1 MQYSNV
7 VIVSYLCDFG
17 RDILF
22 VILSSLVKLD
32 ALRENT
38 QKHIQIECGREGL
51 GLWLGLIHSRA
62 CYLRSST
69 CSTDRTSSAG
79 ISSNQPCITNTNKH
93 RYFTALAHRL
103 QFELKRREFVECLIK
118 IHVITYI
125 MKDGNLKFLPLN
137 VHKCFTHST
146 CSLVS
151 AHCCHSKMTSL
162 IARQNVMKDWK
173 CTIKTRLTNM
183 MLNAYS
189 IIINNIKTINGC
201 LALHQHA
208 CECVCEYKTASGAL
222 SLSASHMV

>member
-1 MQYSNV
+1 MQVDKSSAKSTSVGIWTGPMITYWAQCAYDVQHNQRGESVHIISGSMQYSSV

-79 ISSNQPCITNTNKH
+79 ISSNQPCITNTN
-93 RYFTALAHRL
+93 
-103 QFELKRREFVECLIK
+103 
-118 IHVITYI
+118 
-125 MKDGNLKFLPLN
+125 
-137 VHKCFTHST
+137 THINT
-146 CSLVS
+146 D
-151 AHCCHSKMTSL
+151 TSL
-162 IARQNVMKDWK
+162 
-173 CTIKTRLTNM
+173 
-183 MLNAYS
+183 
-189 IIINNIKTINGC
+189 
-201 LALHQHA
+201 H
-208 CECVCEYKTASGAL
+208 
-222 SLSASHMV
+222 